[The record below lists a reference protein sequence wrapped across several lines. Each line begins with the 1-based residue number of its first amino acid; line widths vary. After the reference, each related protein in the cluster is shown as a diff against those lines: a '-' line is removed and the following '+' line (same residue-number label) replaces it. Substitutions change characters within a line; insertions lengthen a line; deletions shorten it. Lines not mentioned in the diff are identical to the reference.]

1 MIQWTLSL
9 TVAFLFGQAIPEERP
24 DGSWL
29 DRPVEWTMQTPEIL
43 RVQRAGSDPKCDPT
57 TRGPVTAAERLLR
70 EAGWMLN
77 RASKLTR
84 SGGHSIEVV
93 HAFLEF
99 DSQCRDLQGQAF
111 VFVDGRLIGTLS
123 PRRMSARTDGSLGD
137 VSLSESGG
145 ITAKFFRYGQSDGL
159 CCPSKESV
167 AVYSLIPNADTF
179 SLKLVRVETRA
190 LPQQR

>member
-1 MIQWTLSL
+1 MRWALSL
-9 TVAFLFGQAIPEERP
+9 TMAFLLGQAIPEERP

-29 DRPVEWTMQTPEIL
+29 DRPAEWTIQTPEIL
-43 RVQRAGSDPKCDPT
+43 RIQRAGSDPKCDPT
-57 TRGPVTAAERLLR
+57 TRGPVTASERFLR

-77 RASKLTR
+77 RASPLTR
-84 SGGHSIEVV
+84 SGGHSIEIVR
-93 HAFLEF
+93 AFLEF
-99 DSQCRDLQGQAF
+99 DSECRDLQAQAF

-137 VSLSESGG
+137 VSLSESGE
-145 ITAKFFRYGQSDGL
+145 IAAKFFRYGQSDAL

-167 AVYSLIPNADTF
+167 AVYSLIPNAGTY

-190 LPQQR
+190 LPQPR